1 MNPLLDFSDLP
12 RYSEFA
18 PGFVAP
24 AVDQL
29 LAENRAL
36 VDRIAAD
43 VAEPTWDDFVQPL
56 EDANERLYRAWGQV
70 SHMNAVMNSPALREV
85 YNANLPKLSQYGT
98 ELSQHEGLYR
108 KYKALRAG
116 AAFGALSAA
125 RQRVVDNR
133 LRDFRLG
140 GAELDAAAKTRFKA
154 VAERLSELSS
164 KFSDNVLDAT
174 NAFAHFA
181 TSEQELLGL
190 PEDVVTAARAAAEAD
205 GKPGWKFTLHMPS
218 YLPVLQYADHRPLR
232 EAMYRGYAT
241 RASELGDPA
250 LDNTPVMNEIL
261 RLRREEAQLL
271 GYGTFAEVSLVPKMA
286 DTPAQVLGFLHDL
299 ATRAKPF
306 AERDLADLRAFA
318 RDELGLDSLDAWDYT
333 WASEKLRV
341 ARYSFSEQEV
351 RRYFPE
357 DRVVAGM
364 FRLIETL
371 YGLTI
376 TQDTA
381 PLWHPDVRF
390 HRITDRDGRTIGRFY
405 MDLYARTT
413 KRGGAW
419 MDDAMSRRR
428 TTSGMQTPV
437 AYLNCNF
444 TAPVDGKPALFTHD
458 EVITLFHEFGHGLH
472 HLLTHVEDLAVSGI
486 NGVEWDAVELP
497 SQFME
502 NFCWEWD
509 VLSHM
514 TAHADTGEPLPRVLF
529 DRMLAAR
536 NFQSGM
542 QTVRQLEFA
551 MFDMR
556 VHHDLDPSGS
566 RSVLDLLGEVRREV
580 AVVIPPAFNRFPHS
594 FSHIFAGGYGAG
606 YYSYKWAEVLS
617 ADAYSLF
624 EDMGVLDPEAGER
637 FRREILGV
645 GGSRPAMESFVA
657 FRGREPSIEAL
668 LRHSGMVAA

>member
-140 GAELDAAAKTRFKA
+140 GAELDDVAKARFKA

-190 PEDVVTAARAAAEAD
+190 PEDVVTAAHAAAEAD

-232 EAMYRGYAT
+232 EAMYRGYAKGS
-241 RASELGDPA
+241 AA
-250 LDNTPVMNEIL
+250 
-261 RLRREEAQLL
+261 A
-271 GYGTFAEVSLVPKMA
+271 
-286 DTPAQVLGFLHDL
+286 
-299 ATRAKPF
+299 
-306 AERDLADLRAFA
+306 
-318 RDELGLDSLDAWDYT
+318 
-333 WASEKLRV
+333 
-341 ARYSFSEQEV
+341 
-351 RRYFPE
+351 
-357 DRVVAGM
+357 
-364 FRLIETL
+364 
-371 YGLTI
+371 
-376 TQDTA
+376 
-381 PLWHPDVRF
+381 DVRIY
-390 HRITDRDGRTIGRFY
+390 R
-405 MDLYARTT
+405 
-413 KRGGAW
+413 
-419 MDDAMSRRR
+419 
-428 TTSGMQTPV
+428 
-437 AYLNCNF
+437 
-444 TAPVDGKPALFTHD
+444 
-458 EVITLFHEFGHGLH
+458 
-472 HLLTHVEDLAVSGI
+472 
-486 NGVEWDAVELP
+486 
-497 SQFME
+497 
-502 NFCWEWD
+502 
-509 VLSHM
+509 
-514 TAHADTGEPLPRVLF
+514 
-529 DRMLAAR
+529 
-536 NFQSGM
+536 
-542 QTVRQLEFA
+542 
-551 MFDMR
+551 
-556 VHHDLDPSGS
+556 
-566 RSVLDLLGEVRREV
+566 
-580 AVVIPPAFNRFPHS
+580 
-594 FSHIFAGGYGAG
+594 
-606 YYSYKWAEVLS
+606 
-617 ADAYSLF
+617 
-624 EDMGVLDPEAGER
+624 
-637 FRREILGV
+637 
-645 GGSRPAMESFVA
+645 
-657 FRGREPSIEAL
+657 
-668 LRHSGMVAA
+668 